1 MRPGETGLTGNVYCG
16 LHECAEMAFVL
27 HVVRPEDVF
36 VDVGAN
42 VGSYTVLACAARG
55 AKGYCFEPV
64 PETYERLLDNLR
76 LNGLAARVS
85 AFNIG
90 IADAEG
96 ELAFTSGEDTAN
108 HAVADQEACAKAVRV
123 RVRAL
128 DAVLED
134 ERPFLM
140 KVDVEGFETR
150 VVEGARAVLSNP
162 SVAAVIMELNG
173 SGSRYG
179 FSEDAIL
186 DTMRNYGFS
195 TYSYDPF
202 SRTLASLPGK
212 SPGSGNTLF
221 IRDEEAVK
229 ERIAK
234 APRVTIGRVQL

>member
-1 MRPGETGLTGNVYCG
+1 
-16 LHECAEMAFVL
+16 
-27 HVVRPEDVF
+27 
-36 VDVGAN
+36 
-42 VGSYTVLACAARG
+42 
-55 AKGYCFEPV
+55 
-64 PETYERLLDNLR
+64 
-76 LNGLAARVS
+76 
-85 AFNIG
+85 
-90 IADAEG
+90 
-96 ELAFTSGEDTAN
+96 
-108 HAVADQEACAKAVRV
+108 
-123 RVRAL
+123 
-128 DAVLED
+128 
-134 ERPFLM
+134 
-140 KVDVEGFETR
+140 
-150 VVEGARAVLSNP
+150 
-162 SVAAVIMELNG
+162 MELNG